1 VPEAEDPHEAFFLRR
16 SRQKALWAKAASC
29 GRHEAATTVTSSH
42 MSRYRVGLPR
52 VSRLAAALA
61 TTLIVSLAGATQS
74 QASSPSPHWSIVS
87 ASQPTYFKAGEAS
100 EAYSLIVRNDGGIQ
114 TTKGSPVT
122 ITDSLPNGVT
132 AIKAIAAGE
141 SANGT
146 GFPNFERP
154 CSVTA
159 GAELV
164 TCTYEESPTSG
175 PILAGTTIVVT
186 IRVAVPEG
194 TQVLDANS
202 ATVSGGG
209 APSASTSEVTPLSGE
224 TAPFGLSFFHVEKV
238 GDNGEADVQA
248 GSHPFELTTSLAFN
262 IAGRESPSA
271 HNGNTEWLLANA
283 APKDVEVALP
293 PGLVGDPNAAP
304 QCTQQA
310 FLEGKNL
317 SCPVDTQVGTMRP
330 FFYGAFH
337 SANYPVYNLVPPAG
351 APAELGFSVSDLGR
365 MTIFFHVR
373 SGGDYGLTASLDGI
387 PETGPLQGAILTLW
401 GVPAAASHDLER
413 EGTVGDGAQ
422 DASEFCKPSV
432 KVEGGL
438 ETQTRC
444 PSDAPAKPFL
454 TLPSQCQPEQ
464 PFTATTDSWESPGQL
479 QSYSF
484 PEPGTA
490 NEIIGCEQ
498 LAFTPSLSLTPETT
512 QADTPSGYA
521 VELHV
526 PQNEDPVGLAT
537 PDLRDAVVSLP
548 AGIVVSPSATNGL
561 LGCSQAQF
569 APSSSSA
576 ASCPPRSQIGTV
588 KITTPLLSSPLEG
601 RVFLAE
607 PECSPCTSAQ
617 AQEGKLVRLLVQ
629 AQGSGVTVKL
639 EGATLI
645 DQSTGQ
651 LTVSFANAPQLPFE
665 DLKLTLNGGSRA
677 PLANTSTC
685 GVPLTASSLLTPY
698 SSETPAQP
706 SSEAFELSGCPPP
719 QLHPSFVA
727 GTTNNQAGA
736 FSPLTVTLSRTDQD
750 EQLQA
755 LTVHLPP
762 GLLGMI
768 SKVPLCAE
776 AQAKAGA
783 CDAQSEIGSAT
794 VGAGPGANPVFLA
807 GRVYLTGP
815 YEGAPFGLSIVVPA
829 VTGPF
834 DLGTID
840 VGARIDVDERTAAL
854 TISSD
859 PLPQR
864 LDGIP
869 LQLKTVNLDIDRAG
883 FTFNPTDCQPLVVEG
898 SAQSGEG
905 ATALLSSRFQAANCA
920 TLPFKPR
927 LGALTHAK
935 TSKAGGAYL
944 HVRLESAPGEANIAK
959 LKVDVPRQ
967 LPVRLTTLQKAC
979 VALVIEANPA
989 NCPAASVVGSVT
1001 VITPVLRHALVG
1013 PVYLVSH
1020 GGAVSPELEF
1030 VLQGEGVTVDV
1041 IGQTIIKHG
1050 VIAAAFR
1057 ALPDVPIST
1066 LGVVLGIGPHSLLAA
1081 NLPTTAKRSMCG
1093 QRLTMST
1100 AITGQNGALSRQSV
1114 KIAVSGCPRH
1124 QTPKRRSSRHKA

>member
-1 VPEAEDPHEAFFLRR
+1 LTARR
-16 SRQKALWAKAASC
+16 
-29 GRHEAATTVTSSH
+29 AT
-42 MSRYRVGLPR
+42 RFCVGILS
-52 VSRLAAALA
+52 VSRLATAFA
-61 TTLIVSLAGATQS
+61 TTLIVGLAGATPS
-74 QASSPSPHWSIVS
+74 QASSPSPHWSIAS
-87 ASQPTYFKAGEAS
+87 ESQPTYFKAGEAP
-100 EAYSLIVRNDGGIQ
+100 EGYTLIVRNDGGTQ

-122 ITDSLPNGVT
+122 ITDSLPKEVT
-132 AIKAIAAGE
+132 ATRATAISEGP
-141 SANGT
+141 NGRGSPT
-146 GFPNFERP
+146 YELACP
-154 CSVTA
+154 VTP

-164 TCTYEESPTSG
+164 TCTYEEGPTNG
-175 PILAGTTIVVT
+175 PILAGATIVVT
-186 IRVAVPEG
+186 ITVAVPEAA
-194 TQVLDANS
+194 QSLAANS

-209 APSASTSEVTPLSGE
+209 APSAATSEVTPLSGE
-224 TAPFGLSFFHVEKV
+224 VAPFGLSLFDVETA
-238 GDNGEADVQA
+238 GESGEADRQA
-248 GSHPFELTTSLAFN
+248 GSHPFELTTSFAFN
-262 IAGRESPSA
+262 VAGRESPSTE
-271 HNGNTEWLLANA
+271 NGNREWLLAGA

-293 PGLVGDPNAAP
+293 PGLVGDPNALP
-304 QCTQQA
+304 QCSQRA
-310 FLEGKNL
+310 FLEGANL
-317 SCPVDTQVGTMRP
+317 NCPVDTQVGTVRP
-330 FFYGAFH
+330 FFYGAFP
-337 SANYPVYNLVPPAG
+337 SADYPVYNLVPPAG

-401 GVPAAASHDLER
+401 GVPAEASHDLER
-413 EGTVGDGAQ
+413 EGTLGDGAQ
-422 DASEFCKPSV
+422 DASEFCKPAV
-432 KVEGGL
+432 KFKGGEEIRTL
-438 ETQTRC
+438 C

-454 TLPSQCQPEQ
+454 TLPSECQPEG
-464 PFTATTDSWESPGQL
+464 PFTATVDSWENPGQL
-479 QSYSF
+479 QTYSF
-484 PEPGTA
+484 PRPDNA
-490 NEIIGCEQ
+490 NAITGCEQ
-498 LAFTPSLSLTPETT
+498 LTFTPSLTLTPETT
-512 QADTPSGYA
+512 QADTPSGYT

-526 PQNEDPVGLAT
+526 PQNENPVGFAT
-537 PDLRDAVVSLP
+537 PDLRNAVVSLP

-561 LGCSQAQF
+561 QGCSQAQF
-569 APSSSSA
+569 APSSASA
-576 ASCPPRSQIGTV
+576 ASCPSHSQIGTV
-588 KITTPLLSSPLEG
+588 KIATPLLTSPLEG
-601 RVFLAE
+601 QVFLAE
-607 PECSPCTSAQ
+607 PECAPCTPAQ

-639 EGATLI
+639 EGATSI

-665 DLKLTLNGGSRA
+665 GLELTLNGGSRA

-685 GVPLTASSLLTPY
+685 GVPLAASSSLTPY

-719 QLHPSFVA
+719 QFHPSFVA

-736 FSPLTVTLSRTDQD
+736 FSPLTVTLSRIDQD

-762 GLLGMI
+762 GLLGVI
-768 SKVPLCAE
+768 AKVPLCAE

-783 CDAQSEIGSAT
+783 CDAESEIGSAT

-807 GRVYLTGP
+807 GRVYLTGS

-829 VTGPF
+829 VAGPF

-840 VGARIDVDERTAAL
+840 VGARIEVAPKTAAL

-883 FTFNPTDCQPLVVEG
+883 VTFNPTDCQPLAVEG

-935 TSKAGGAYL
+935 TSKAAGAYL

-959 LKVDVPRQ
+959 LKVDVPKQ

-979 VALVIEANPA
+979 TALVIEANPA

-1001 VITPVLRHALVG
+1001 VITPVLRNALVG
-1013 PVYLVSH
+1013 PIYLVSH

-1050 VIAAAFR
+1050 VISAAFR

-1066 LGVVLGIGPHSLLAA
+1066 LGVVLGVGPHSLLAA
-1081 NLPTTAKRSMCG
+1081 NLPTTARRSMCG
-1093 QRLTMST
+1093 QRLAMPV
-1100 AITGQNGALSRQSV
+1100 AITGQNGAIV
-1114 KIAVSGCPRH
+1114 KRTVEIAVSGCPRH
-1124 QTPKRRSSRHKA
+1124 KS

>member
-1 VPEAEDPHEAFFLRR
+1 ML
-16 SRQKALWAKAASC
+16 L
-29 GRHEAATTVTSSH
+29 
-42 MSRYRVGLPR
+42 
-52 VSRLAAALA
+52 LA
-61 TTLIVSLAGATQS
+61 TTLIFGLIGAGSSLAAF
-74 QASSPSPHWSIVS
+74 PSPHWSI
-87 ASQPTYFKAGEAS
+87 AAESQPTYFKAGDAS
-100 EAYSLIVRNDGGIQ
+100 DAYVLVARNDGGGQ
-114 TTKGSPVT
+114 TAKSSPVT
-122 ITDSLPNGVT
+122 ITDSLPKGVT
-132 AIKAIAAGE
+132 ATK
-141 SANGT
+141 
-146 GFPNFERP
+146 
-154 CSVTA
+154 VTA
-159 GAELV
+159 TGEGPNGSGSPSYELACPFTPGTELV
-164 TCTYEESPTSG
+164 TCTYEEDPMSG
-175 PILAGTTIVVT
+175 PVLAGAVIVVT
-186 IRVAVPEG
+186 ITVAVPEG
-194 TQVLDANS
+194 VQTLDTNS

-209 APSASTSEVTPLSGE
+209 APSASISEATTISRE
-224 TAPFGLSFFHVEKV
+224 AAPFGLSSFDVETV
-238 GDNGEADVQA
+238 GEAGEADTQA

-262 IAGRESPSA
+262 IAARESPSA
-271 HNGNTEWLLANA
+271 RNGDTELPLASA

-293 PGLVGDPNAAP
+293 SGLVGDPNASP
-304 QCTQQA
+304 QCSQQA
-310 FLEGKNL
+310 FLEGVNL
-317 SCPVDTQVGTMRP
+317 NCPVDTQVGTVKP
-330 FFYGAFH
+330 FFYGAFP
-337 SANYPVYNLVPPAG
+337 SAVYPVYDIVPPPG
-351 APAELGFSVSDLGR
+351 VPAELGFSVSKIGR
-365 MTIFFHVR
+365 VTISFHVR
-373 SGGDYGLTASLDGI
+373 GGDDYGLTASLNGI

-401 GVPAAASHDLER
+401 GVPAEASHDDER
-413 EGTVGDGAQ
+413 EGTVGEGGQQ
-422 DASEFCKPSV
+422 DSEFCKPAV
-432 KVEGGL
+432 KFKSGEEKTL
-438 ETQTRC
+438 C

-454 TLPSQCQPEQ
+454 TLPSQCRLEQ
-464 PFTATTDSWESPGQL
+464 PFTATVDSWENPGQL
-479 QSYSF
+479 QTYAF
-484 PEPGTA
+484 PEPDAA
-490 NEIIGCEQ
+490 NAITGCEQ
-498 LAFTPSLSLTPETT
+498 LTFAPSLTLTPETT
-512 QADTPSGYA
+512 QADTPSGYT

-526 PQNEDPVGLAT
+526 PQNENQVGLAT
-537 PDLRDAVVSLP
+537 PDLRNAVVSLP

-561 LGCSQAQF
+561 HGCSQEQF
-569 APSSSSA
+569 ARSSA
-576 ASCPPRSQIGTV
+576 SAATCPPRSQIGTV
-588 KITTPLLSSPLEG
+588 KIATPLLTSPLEG
-601 RVFLAE
+601 QVFLAE
-607 PECSPCTSAQ
+607 PECAPCTPAQ
-617 AQEGKLVRLLVQ
+617 TQEGKLVRLLVQ

-639 EGATLI
+639 EGATSI

-677 PLANTSTC
+677 PLANASTC
-685 GVPLTASSLLTPY
+685 GVPLAASSSLTPY

-706 SSEAFELSGCPPP
+706 SSEAFELSGCPSP
-719 QLHPSFVA
+719 QFHPSFVA

-750 EQLQA
+750 EQLQS

-768 SKVPLCAE
+768 AKVPLCTE

-783 CDAQSEIGSAT
+783 CEAESEIGSAT
-794 VGAGPGANPVFLA
+794 VGAGPGASPVFLA

-829 VTGPF
+829 VAGPF

-840 VGARIDVDERTAAL
+840 VGARIEVDPKTAAL

-898 SAQSGEG
+898 SAQSSEG

-944 HVRLESAPGEANIAK
+944 HVRLESAPGEANVAK
-959 LKVDVPRQ
+959 LKVDVPKQ

-979 VALVIEANPA
+979 TAPVIEANPA

-1001 VITPVLRHALVG
+1001 VLTPVLRNALVG

-1020 GGAVSPELEF
+1020 GDAASPELEL

-1050 VIAAAFR
+1050 IISAAFR
-1057 ALPDVPIST
+1057 TLPDVPIST
-1066 LGVVLGIGPHSLLAA
+1066 LGVVLNVGPHSLLAA

-1100 AITGQNGALSRQSV
+1100 AITGQNGALSRQTV
-1114 KIAVSGCPRH
+1114 KIGVSGCPRRH
-1124 QTPKRRSSRHKA
+1124 AAVKRRTSSHKA

>member
-1 VPEAEDPHEAFFLRR
+1 MIRSCVGLLRT
-16 SRQKALWAKAASC
+16 SRFATAL
-29 GRHEAATTVTSSH
+29 AATI
-42 MSRYRVGLPR
+42 
-52 VSRLAAALA
+52 
-61 TTLIVSLAGATQS
+61 IVSLAAATPS
-74 QASSPSPHWSIVS
+74 QASSPSPHWSIAS
-87 ASQPTYFKAGEAS
+87 ESQPTYFKAGDAS
-100 EAYSLIVRNDGGIQ
+100 EAYALIVRNDGGTQ

-122 ITDSLPNGVT
+122 ITDSLPKGVT
-132 AIKAIAAGE
+132 AKTVIAISEGP
-141 SANGT
+141 NGRGSPT
-146 GFPNFERP
+146 YELACPITP
-154 CSVTA
+154 

-164 TCTYEESPTSG
+164 ACTYEEGPTNG
-175 PILAGTTIVVT
+175 PILAGATIVVT
-186 IRVAVPEG
+186 ITVAVPEG
-194 TQVLDANS
+194 AQALDANS

-224 TAPFGLSFFHVEKV
+224 IAPFGLSLFDVETA
-238 GDNGEADVQA
+238 GENGEADKQA
-248 GSHPFELTTSLAFN
+248 GSHPFELTTSFAFN
-262 IAGRESPSA
+262 VAGRESPST
-271 HNGNTEWLLANA
+271 NNNDTEWLLASA

-293 PGLVGDPNAAP
+293 PGLVGDPNALP
-304 QCTQQA
+304 QCSQQA
-310 FLEGKNL
+310 FLEGANL
-317 SCPVDTQVGTMRP
+317 NCPVDTQVGTVRA
-330 FFYGAFH
+330 FFYGSFP

-365 MTIFFHVR
+365 VTLFFHVR
-373 SGGDYGLTASLDGI
+373 SGGNYGLTASLDGI

-413 EGTVGDGAQ
+413 EGTLGDGAQ
-422 DASEFCKPSV
+422 GASEFCKPAV
-432 KVEGGL
+432 KFKGG
-438 ETQTRC
+438 EEIQTLC

-454 TLPSQCQPEQ
+454 TLPSQCQPEG
-464 PFTATTDSWESPGQL
+464 PFTATVDSWESPGQL
-479 QSYSF
+479 QTYSS

-490 NEIIGCEQ
+490 NEITGCEQ
-498 LAFTPSLSLTPETT
+498 LAFTPSLTLTPETT
-512 QADTPSGYA
+512 QADTPSGYTI
-521 VELHV
+521 ELHV
-526 PQNEDPVGLAT
+526 PQNENPVGLAT
-537 PDLRDAVVSLP
+537 PDLRNAVVSLP

-561 LGCSQAQF
+561 QGCSQAQF
-569 APSSSSA
+569 AAGPSSA

-588 KITTPLLSSPLEG
+588 KIATPLLSSPLEG
-601 RVFLAE
+601 QVFLAE
-607 PECSPCTSAQ
+607 PECAPCTPAQ
-617 AQEGKLVRLLVQ
+617 AQEGRLVRLLVQ

-639 EGATLI
+639 EGATSI

-665 DLKLTLNGGSRA
+665 DLKLTLDGGSRA

-685 GVPLTASSLLTPY
+685 GVPLAASSSLTPY

-706 SSEAFELSGCPPP
+706 SSEPFELSGCPPP
-719 QLHPSFVA
+719 QFHPSFVA

-768 SKVPLCAE
+768 AKVSLCAE
-776 AQAKAGA
+776 AQAKVGA
-783 CDAQSEIGSAT
+783 CEAESEIGSAT
-794 VGAGPGANPVFLA
+794 VGAGPGASPVYLA

-829 VTGPF
+829 VAGPF
-834 DLGTID
+834 NLGTID
-840 VGARIDVDERTAAL
+840 VGARIEVDPKTAAL

-883 FTFNPTDCQPLVVEG
+883 FTFNPTDCEPLVVEG
-898 SAQSGEG
+898 SAQSSEG

-959 LKVDVPRQ
+959 LKVDVPKQ

-979 VALVIEANPA
+979 TAPVIEANPA

-1001 VITPVLRHALVG
+1001 VLTPVLRNALVG

-1020 GGAVSPELEF
+1020 GGAASPELEF

-1041 IGQTIIKHG
+1041 IGQTIIEHG
-1050 VIAAAFR
+1050 IISAAFR
-1057 ALPDVPIST
+1057 TLPDVPIST
-1066 LGVVLGIGPHSLLAA
+1066 LGVVLNAGPHSLLAA
-1081 NLPTTAKRSMCG
+1081 NLPTIAKGSICG
-1093 QRLTMST
+1093 QRLTMPV
-1100 AITGQNGALSRQSV
+1100 AITGQNGAVV
-1114 KIAVSGCPRH
+1114 KQTVAIGVSGCPRH
-1124 QTPKRRSSRHKA
+1124 QTTKHRPVKRGVSGKPVKRRVPAQVAAQHRA